1 MLHSKSFIIVALLC
15 LYFTTTTNAA
25 EIPAPK
31 DIVYPGTLN
40 LSVDLTDLDRRL
52 FMVRESVPVKPGPLT
67 LLYPQWLP
75 GTHGPNGPVNLLTG
89 LMITARG
96 RRLPWL
102 RDPVNMYAFHV
113 DVPADTDHVDLEF
126 QFASPQIA
134 EQGRIVATPEIL
146 GLQWNTVV
154 LYPAGYY
161 SSRISV
167 KADVKLPAGWQ
178 FATALD
184 VTSRSTCPHPRIE
197 SGASSNP
204 LPRGAGEGTG
214 SAADCIEFAPTSLD
228 TLVDSPLFAGLH
240 YKRVDLDPAADVPVY
255 LNIVAD
261 NPSKLEIKPEQLAAY
276 RKLMKEA
283 FALYGTRSFDH
294 YDFLLALTEN
304 FSGIGLEHHRSSENV
319 HRPGHFTEWDKN
331 TPGRDLLAHELT
343 HSWNGKRR
351 RPADL
356 WTPNFNVPMQDSL
369 LWVYEGQTQYWGIV
383 LTARSMLWS
392 QQVAKEVLANIA
404 ATYERSRPGRA
415 WRNLQDTTNQ
425 PILGG
430 RRSLPFPSWQ
440 RTVDYYNE
448 GVLLWLD
455 VDTKLRELTRDRRSL
470 DDFARAFFGTKDKSY
485 DVITYTFDDVVATL
499 NTVSPYD
506 WKTFLRERLDGNGPA
521 APLDGLTRSG
531 WKLVYREEQSSYLKA
546 QDEVSK
552 SLNLAFSLGLTVS
565 TRDKGNVTEVVW
577 DSPAFKAGIT
587 TATKLIAVNGQEFAP
602 ELLLEAIRA
611 AKGTNQPI
619 ELLIKTFDRYR
630 TVSVPY
636 FEGLRYPYLE
646 RIDGT
651 DDRLTAILKSRT

>member
-1 MLHSKSFIIVALLC
+1 MLRAKSFTAVALFFLC
-15 LYFTTTTNAA
+15 CLTTANTA
-25 EIPAPK
+25 EIAAPR
-31 DIVYPGTLN
+31 DVPYPGTLT

-52 FMVRESVPVKPGPLT
+52 FLVRESMPVKPGPLT

-89 LMITARG
+89 LIVTAHG

-102 RDPVNMYAFHV
+102 RDPVNMYAFHI
-113 DVPADTDHVDLEF
+113 DVPSAADQVEVEF
-126 QFASPQIA
+126 QFASPQIT

-161 SSRISV
+161 ASRIAV
-167 KADVKLPAGWQ
+167 KADVKLPPGWQ

-184 VTSRSTCPHPRIE
+184 VESRS
-197 SGASSNP
+197 
-204 LPRGAGEGTG
+204 
-214 SAADCIEFAPTSLD
+214 ADRIEFASTSLD
-228 TLVDSPLFAGLH
+228 TLIDSPLFAGRY

-255 LNIVAD
+255 ANMVAD

-283 FALYGTRSFDH
+283 YALYGTRSFDR

-331 TPGRDLLAHELT
+331 APGRDLLAHELT
-343 HSWNGKRR
+343 HSWNGKHR

-369 LWVYEGQTQYWGIV
+369 LWVYEGQTQYWGII
-383 LTARSMLWS
+383 LTARSTLWS
-392 QQVAKEVLANIA
+392 QQIARDVLANIA
-404 ATYERSRPGRA
+404 AVYERSRPGRV

-430 RRSLPFPSWQ
+430 RRLPFPSWQ

-455 VDTKLRELTRDRRSL
+455 VDTKLRELTGDRRSL

-485 DVITYTFDDVVATL
+485 DVVTYTFDDVAATL
-499 NTVSPYD
+499 NSVSPHD
-506 WKTFLRERLDGNGPA
+506 WKAFLRERLDGHGPA
-521 APLDGLTRSG
+521 APLDGLARSG
-531 WKLVYREEQSSYLKA
+531 WKLVYREEQSSFQKSI
-546 QDEVSK
+546 DEVNK
-552 SLNLAFSLGLTVS
+552 SINLGFSLGLVVS
-565 TRDKGNVTEVVW
+565 TRDKGNVTEVIW
-577 DSPAFKAGIT
+577 DSPVFRAGL
-587 TATKLIAVNGQEFAP
+587 TAASKLIAVNGQEFTP
-602 ELLLEAIRA
+602 ELLLETIRT
-611 AKGTNQPI
+611 AKGTNKPI
-619 ELLIKTFDRYR
+619 ELLVKTFDRYR
-630 TVSVPY
+630 TISVPY
-636 FEGLRYPYLE
+636 FDGLRYPYLE

-651 DDRLTAILKSRT
+651 DDRLTAILKPRT

>member
-1 MLHSKSFIIVALLC
+1 MLQPKSFITVALLC
-15 LYFTTTTNAA
+15 LYCVTTANAA
-25 EIPAPK
+25 EIPAPQ
-31 DIVYPGTLN
+31 DIVYPGTLT

-52 FMVRESVPVKPGPLT
+52 FLVRESVPVKPGPLT

-89 LMITARG
+89 LIITARG

-102 RDPVNMYAFHV
+102 RDPVNMYAFHI
-113 DVPADTDHVDLEF
+113 DVPADADHVDLEF
-126 QFASPQIA
+126 QFASPQTA

-161 SSRISV
+161 TSRISV

-178 FATALD
+178 FGTALD
-184 VTSRSTCPHPRIE
+184 VASRS
-197 SGASSNP
+197 
-204 LPRGAGEGTG
+204 
-214 SAADCIEFAPTSLD
+214 ADRVEFAPTSLD
-228 TLVDSPLFAGLH
+228 TLVDSPLFAGRH
-240 YKRVDLDPAADVPVY
+240 YKRVDLDPGAEVPVY
-255 LNIVAD
+255 ANVVAD
-261 NPSKLEIKPEQLAAY
+261 APSKLEIKPEQLAAY

-283 FALYGTRSFDH
+283 YALYGTRAFDR

-331 TPGRDLLAHELT
+331 APGRDLLAHELT
-343 HSWNGKRR
+343 HSWNGKHR

-356 WTPNFNVPMQDSL
+356 WTANFNVPMQDSL

-383 LTARSMLWS
+383 LTARSALWP
-392 QQVAKEVLANIA
+392 QQFAKEVLANIA
-404 ATYERSRPGRA
+404 AVYERNRPGRV

-455 VDTKLRELTRDRRSL
+455 VDTKLRELTGNRRSL

-485 DVITYTFDDVVATL
+485 DVLTYTFEDVVATL
-499 NTVSPYD
+499 NAVSPHD
-506 WKTFLRERLDGNGPA
+506 WKTFLRERLDGHGPA

-531 WKLVYREEQSSYLKA
+531 WKLVYREEQSAYLKSL
-546 QDEVSK
+546 DEVTK
-552 SLNLAFSLGLTVS
+552 SLNLSFSLGLAVS

-577 DSPAFKAGIT
+577 DSPAFKAGLT
-587 TATKLIAVNGQEFAP
+587 TASKLIAVNGQEFAP
-602 ELLLEAIRA
+602 EAAGRSHSCSEGHESADRAFGKDLRSLYNGSRALLRRFAVSLSRANRRHGRSPHGDSKLSHLNRA
-611 AKGTNQPI
+611 AK
-619 ELLIKTFDRYR
+619 
-630 TVSVPY
+630 
-636 FEGLRYPYLE
+636 
-646 RIDGT
+646 
-651 DDRLTAILKSRT
+651 